1 MVKKEV
7 VVVESII
14 GGIAFIVSLTVF
26 ILLYYVAPYIVIH
39 MIVWPVMVIRDSA
52 KAVVNV
58 FRKK

>member
-26 ILLYYVAPYIVIH
+26 IMLYYVAPYILIY

-58 FRKK
+58 FRRK